1 LCGKSKWILIL
12 QKECQCGEELA
23 KYKHD
28 FKTNCEEDYG
38 EIKMYLYASTQK
50 NPNVVR
56 FGYVFLHVC
65 GNLLG
70 VLQLVEHLGAIT
82 IKEPK
87 MLLDYNENYTCTTLK
102 NKNLL
107 YLIR

>member
-1 LCGKSKWILIL
+1 MNTNLHKYFKPIVKRIVWKIKMDSHPPKRMSMC
-12 QKECQCGEELA
+12 EELA

-38 EIKMYLYASTQK
+38 EIKMYLYACTQK

-56 FGYVFLHVC
+56 FGYVFRHVC

-70 VLQLVEHLGAIT
+70 VLT
-82 IKEPK
+82 
-87 MLLDYNENYTCTTLK
+87 TC
-102 NKNLL
+102 
-107 YLIR
+107 